1 MQVNIKDIIIKKR
14 ARKDE
19 GDLTTLMES
28 LDKIGQLNP
37 IILNSRMELIAGYR
51 RLTAAKKLGWT
62 KINATIIEIHDKADM
77 LAIEIDEN
85 VQRLAFDDADLAE
98 AYKKLQKLR
107 RKNIFIR
114 IWLKIK
120 AFFKKIFG
128 KKSRQPKS
136 SRKILKKTQNRL
148 RFSEPCAHPQDYH
161 LSIHRNRQQIYL
173 FPYLQEEF
181 LSLFQG
187 LPCPRY

>member
-19 GDLTTLMES
+19 GDLTSLMES

-37 IILNSRMELIAGYR
+37 IILNSKMELIAGYR

-62 KINATIIEIHDKADM
+62 KISATILEIHDKADM

-85 VQRLAFDDADLAE
+85 VHRLAFDDADLAE

-107 RKNIFIR
+107 RKNIFVR
-114 IWLKIK
+114 IWLAIK
-120 AFFKKIFG
+120 AFFKKLFG
-128 KKSRQPKS
+128 KKE
-136 SRKILKKTQNRL
+136 KKA
-148 RFSEPCAHPQDYH
+148 EVK
-161 LSIHRNRQQIYL
+161 
-173 FPYLQEEF
+173 QEEAAPAAETAENKE
-181 LSLFQG
+181 QA
-187 LPCPRY
+187 

>member
-37 IILNSRMELIAGYR
+37 IILNSKMELIAGYR

-62 KINATIIEIHDKADM
+62 KISATIIEINDKADM

-107 RKNIFIR
+107 RKNIFVR

-120 AFFKKIFG
+120 AFFKKIFCR
-128 KKSRQPKS
+128 KKKEAKAEVS
-136 SRKILKKTQNRL
+136 
-148 RFSEPCAHPQDYH
+148 
-161 LSIHRNRQQIYL
+161 
-173 FPYLQEEF
+173 QEETAAEEKKE
-181 LSLFQG
+181 QA
-187 LPCPRY
+187 

>member
-19 GDLTTLMES
+19 GDLTSLMES

-37 IILNSRMELIAGYR
+37 IILNSKMELIAGYR

-62 KINATIIEIHDKADM
+62 KISATILEIHDKADM

-85 VQRLAFDDADLAE
+85 VHRLAFDDTDLAE

-107 RKNIFIR
+107 RKNIFVR
-114 IWLKIK
+114 IWLAIK

-128 KKSRQPKS
+128 KKETKAVVVQEAAK
-136 SRKILKKTQNRL
+136 
-148 RFSEPCAHPQDYH
+148 
-161 LSIHRNRQQIYL
+161 
-173 FPYLQEEF
+173 QEEAAEPEKKE
-181 LSLFQG
+181 QA
-187 LPCPRY
+187 

>member
-19 GDLTTLMES
+19 GDLTKLMES

-37 IILNSRMELIAGYR
+37 IILNSKMELIAGFR

-85 VQRLAFDDADLAE
+85 VQRLDFDEDDLAE
-98 AYKKLQKLR
+98 AYKKLAKLR
-107 RKNIFIR
+107 RKNIFVR
-114 IWLKIK
+114 VWLGIK
-120 AFFKKIFG
+120 GFFKKLFG
-128 KKSRQPKS
+128 GNKKAPQEVKAEVKVEEKAEAKPEEPTE
-136 SRKILKKTQNRL
+136 KKDQ
-148 RFSEPCAHPQDYH
+148 A
-161 LSIHRNRQQIYL
+161 
-173 FPYLQEEF
+173 
-181 LSLFQG
+181 
-187 LPCPRY
+187 

>member
-1 MQVNIKDIIIKKR
+1 MQVNIKDIIVKKR

-19 GDLTTLMES
+19 GDLTTLME
-28 LDKIGQLNP
+28 GQLNP
-37 IILNSRMELIAGYR
+37 IILNSKMELIAGFR

-107 RKNIFIR
+107 RKNIFVR
-114 IWLKIK
+114 IWLWIK
-120 AFFKKIFG
+120 AFFKKLFS
-128 KKSRQPKS
+128 KKEA
-136 SRKILKKTQNRL
+136 KT
-148 RFSEPCAHPQDYH
+148 EVK
-161 LSIHRNRQQIYL
+161 
-173 FPYLQEEF
+173 QEE
-181 LSLFQG
+181 S
-187 LPCPRY
+187 

>member
-1 MQVNIKDIIIKKR
+1 MQVNIKDIIVKKR

-37 IILNSRMELIAGYR
+37 IILNSKMELIAGFR

-107 RKNIFIR
+107 RKNIFVR
-114 IWLKIK
+114 IWLWIK
-120 AFFKKIFG
+120 AFFKKLFG
-128 KKSRQPKS
+128 KKEA
-136 SRKILKKTQNRL
+136 KT
-148 RFSEPCAHPQDYH
+148 EVK
-161 LSIHRNRQQIYL
+161 
-173 FPYLQEEF
+173 QEE
-181 LSLFQG
+181 S
-187 LPCPRY
+187 

>member
-19 GDLTTLMES
+19 GDLTSLMES

-37 IILNSRMELIAGYR
+37 IILNSKMELIAGYR
-51 RLTAAKKLGWT
+51 RLSAAKKLGWT
-62 KINATIIEIHDKADM
+62 KISATILEIHDKADM

-85 VQRLAFDDADLAE
+85 VHRLAFDDADLAE

-114 IWLKIK
+114 IWLAIK

-128 KKSRQPKS
+128 KKETEAAVQEVSK
-136 SRKILKKTQNRL
+136 
-148 RFSEPCAHPQDYH
+148 
-161 LSIHRNRQQIYL
+161 
-173 FPYLQEEF
+173 QEEAAPAAEAAENKE
-181 LSLFQG
+181 QA
-187 LPCPRY
+187 

>member
-19 GDLTTLMES
+19 GDLTSLMES

-37 IILNSRMELIAGYR
+37 IILNSKMELIAGYR

-62 KINATIIEIHDKADM
+62 KISATILEIHDKADM

-85 VQRLAFDDADLAE
+85 VHRLAFDDADLAE

-107 RKNIFIR
+107 RKNIFVR
-114 IWLKIK
+114 IWLAIK
-120 AFFKKIFG
+120 AFFKKLFG
-128 KKSRQPKS
+128 
-136 SRKILKKTQNRL
+136 RKETKAEVK
-148 RFSEPCAHPQDYH
+148 
-161 LSIHRNRQQIYL
+161 
-173 FPYLQEEF
+173 QEEAA
-181 LSLFQG
+181 
-187 LPCPRY
+187 PEAEAKEEA

>member
-19 GDLTTLMES
+19 GDLTTLMGS

-128 KKSRQPKS
+128 KK
-136 SRKILKKTQNRL
+136 
-148 RFSEPCAHPQDYH
+148 EPAAEVK
-161 LSIHRNRQQIYL
+161 
-173 FPYLQEEF
+173 QENPEKNKE
-181 LSLFQG
+181 QT
-187 LPCPRY
+187 